1 MARVRRPEPV
11 EPEQPQGPVMP
22 LDVVFNF
29 GSDDSRPEFHESR
42 VEWLR
47 EHGIDPDDR
56 TAVRAVVAASQRAH
70 GVVDA
75 LSRARVMAQG
85 KARRTRQADG
95 PGAKQ
100 MEKRSSST

>member
-1 MARVRRPEPV
+1 MALGFGQE
-11 EPEQPQGPVMP
+11 GPVMP

-29 GSDDSRPEFHESR
+29 GSDDSRPEFHEVR

-56 TAVRAVVAASQRAH
+56 TAVQVVVTASQRAH
-70 GVVDA
+70 GAVDA

-85 KARRTRQADG
+85 KARR
-95 PGAKQ
+95 
-100 MEKRSSST
+100 RSPAPT